1 LAASNC
7 SVAEPSSMKNELMA
21 LRDRLNVALGE

>member
-7 SVAEPSSMKNELMA
+7 SVAELSAMKNELMA